1 MHLADRRGTEIVHLT
16 HHAPDARQ
24 PRLTKMTVAA
34 ASTTLQPLGANLH
47 HVSAR
52 YDGPQHKAV
61 RRAADRVHHLLDAFE
76 APHTITGDAL

>member
-24 PRLTKMTVAA
+24 PLLKKVTVAA

-47 HVSAR
+47 QVSAR
-52 YDGPQHKAV
+52 YDGAAQSGAP
-61 RRAADRVHHLLDAFE
+61 RRPPRSPPA
-76 APHTITGDAL
+76 